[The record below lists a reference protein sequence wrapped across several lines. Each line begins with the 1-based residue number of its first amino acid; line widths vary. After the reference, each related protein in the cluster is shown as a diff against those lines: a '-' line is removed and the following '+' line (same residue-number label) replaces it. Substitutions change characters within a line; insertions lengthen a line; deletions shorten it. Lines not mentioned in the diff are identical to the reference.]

1 MDNFQQPVVTNMSS
15 SSDTFSAKNIL
26 IFVLIV
32 LLMLSFLGINILHV
46 GGNIIE
52 VLNNVFGPLITQML
66 SIFGYTTGT
75 LLNTTSDV
83 VTSTAKTGIEIAG
96 GTVKDVGNILI
107 DASDENVSTAAKT
120 SLDKALT
127 SGGISTTYTQPKPD
141 TSENPIQ
148 KPISSGKV
156 SWCLVGEY
164 KNKRGCIEVTEQ
176 DKCLSGQLFP
186 DKNACL
192 APAQRGN

>member
-1 MDNFQQPVVTNMSS
+1 MDNLQQPAVMNMSS
-15 SSDTFSAKNIL
+15 SSDIFSTKNMI
-26 IFVLIV
+26 IFILIV
-32 LLMLSFLGINILHV
+32 LLLLSFLGINILHV
-46 GGNIIE
+46 GGNIVE
-52 VLNNVFGPLITQML
+52 VLNNVFGPLITQIL

-75 LLNTTSDV
+75 LLNTTTDV

-120 SLDKALT
+120 SLDKALNT
-127 SGGISTTYTQPKPD
+127 GSIQPKYTQPVPD

-148 KPISSGKV
+148 NPISSGKT

-164 KNKRGCIEVTEQ
+164 QNRRGCIEVTDQ

-192 APAQRGN
+192 RPQ